1 MTQPRERL
9 ICISETPYYHVVSRC
24 VRRSFLC
31 GIDEHSGRNYE
42 HRRQWIENRIRL
54 LSSIFAIDICAYA
67 VMSNHY
73 HIVVKLSPCQTK
85 DWPASEVLKRWCTLF
100 KGPLLAQKWL
110 KGDTLDEVEK
120 ATVEE
125 MAEVYRTRLTSLSW
139 FMKCLNESIAREAN
153 REDDCRGHFW
163 ESRFKSQ
170 ALLTEEALLSCMAYV
185 DLNPIRA
192 GLSLTPE
199 ASEHTSIKERIKPSF
214 NTDTAAQEQIR
225 FRGLQCFDLPLKP
238 LLKLDGSGSKTP
250 GNGISFLLQ
259 DYLDLVDYT
268 GRIIL
273 PNKHGSIPSHFPG
286 ILQRLKIKPEDWM
299 SQVSNFEVQYAT
311 RHSGRCYSKRQK
323 IVA

>member
-1 MTQPRERL
+1 MTQPRKRL

-24 VRRSFLC
+24 VRRCFLC

-85 DWPASEVLKRWCTLF
+85 DWSTSEVLKRWCSLF
-100 KGPLLAQKWL
+100 KGPLLARKWIE
-110 KGDTLDEVEK
+110 GVALDDVEK
-120 ATVEE
+120 ATVEQ
-125 MAEVYRTRLTSLSW
+125 MAGVYRKRLSSLSW

-192 GLSLTPE
+192 GVSETPE
-199 ASEHTSIKERIKPSF
+199 ASEYTSIKERIKPCF
-214 NTDTAAQEQIR
+214 NADTAAQEQIR
-225 FRGLQCFDLPLKP
+225 LRALQCFDIALKP
-238 LLKLDGSGSKTP
+238 LLKLDGSGGEFP
-250 GNGISFLLQ
+250 GNGLSFLLE
-259 DYLDLVDYT
+259 DYLTLVDYT
-268 GRIIL
+268 GRIIV
-273 PNKHGSIPSHFPG
+273 PNKHGSIPGHFPG

-299 SQVSNFEVQYAT
+299 TQVSHFELQYAT
-311 RHSGRCYSKRQK
+311 RHSGRCHSKGLK
-323 IVA
+323 MA